1 MKVMLKILMFVWL
14 VPLALRAT
22 PPAGYYL
29 VWADEFNGA
38 SLDTTKWNTETG
50 ARREAINTPAAVS
63 LNGSNLVITT
73 YTSGGMHY
81 SAFVQSA
88 GKFHPRYGYTE
99 ASIKWSDSPGMWSA
113 YWMWISTM
121 TIVGDVSVNGAE
133 MDVCEHRLL
142 DGTAGN
148 ANINNIVQSNY
159 HWDGYGADHK
169 SVGSGNIGS
178 GLGTGFH
185 TYALRW
191 DASQY
196 RMLIDDVQKYSTTS
210 ANSDRSEYI
219 IFSSEV
225 DDSST
230 TWAGTIPVGGYGDL
244 VTSTTKMSVDYV
256 RFFAPTTTVYFGG
269 AASGAWTN
277 AANWVAGMTP
287 QSGNDVVFSYLST
300 NNLITTPSQTLTL
313 NSIAFLETPSSVT
326 VTGNVLTIGA
336 GGIDVVSAVNDPT
349 IASKISLNAAQT
361 WKTKSARTLNVLGEV
376 TGSPILTL
384 DGYGT
389 VQLLGSNSFT
399 GKLIVAGGTLVITN
413 ESGLGANPG
422 AFTADKLTLDGMTL
436 RYGGIGAV
444 SNVMLKDGNRGI
456 TLGAGGGTIQ
466 AWFTISNVISGA
478 GDLTVFKPEKVF
490 VAVTGGG
497 SVRSY
502 DSTTSGNWVDNGN
515 LIPPGTYGA
524 GILNS
529 PFGLAVRGTNLYV
542 AEAVTG
548 GRILEFNTAGNY
560 MRTISTFAASTTPR
574 YLGFGPDGYL
584 YMSDAFGTSG
594 DNVWRVD
601 VTNSTASIW
610 IPSSFSGGS
619 FNNPQQMAWAA
630 DGNFYIGDRQN
641 NVIRKFNSSGTFV
654 GNLASITAPL
664 GLEWDAASNRL
675 LTGAGFTEDI
685 SSVGLDGSA
694 TNYFNGS
701 STEGVLSVADIGGDI
716 YYTRFSAGS
725 STPGVYR
732 VNSATSASKVT
743 GSEIS
748 ANSPGQMIVLPT
760 SPGIGTLSLCAAN
773 TFSGDTRIGS
783 GTLILG
789 HANALQNST
798 LDMNVADSGNF
809 NINNLNAQIGG
820 LSGTRDVSLGSGAV
834 TIGGNGSNTVY
845 SGSLSGN
852 GTLTKS
858 GIGSLSLSGSN
869 TFSGP
874 ILVSSGYLVIGSSNA
889 LGAASGNTII
899 ASGAEVRCATSGL
912 NIAEPFTL
920 SGATNGLHSTGGSGG
935 TLTFSGAIT
944 LGGSSSLKVD
954 GSAPVLSVNGNI
966 SLGANTLTV
975 SLDGGGTSVIGGVIS
990 GTGALTKSGTGTLRL
1005 DNTNTFSGDT
1015 RIVSGTLTVNHTNAL
1030 QNSTVNLNSSD
1041 SGALDMNNL
1050 NVRFGGLKGTRN
1062 LTLGNGNISIGNN
1075 NQSTVF
1081 AGSLSGTGSFM
1092 KIGNG
1097 TFTLAGSNSFVGGL
1111 VISAGTLTISNFT
1124 ASGVVTVG
1132 AGATLAGGG
1141 ILTGPVTVQNT
1152 GTISPGN
1159 SIGTMTISNA
1169 LALSGVTFME
1179 LNKNSPTNDLIRG
1192 LSVVSYGGTL
1202 VLTNLAGTLAA
1213 GDGFKLFDAASYTG
1227 AFTNITPTGPGNG
1240 LAWDTSSLASNGVLK
1255 VVAIIAPQFIG
1266 ISNSVGTVF
1275 QITASGTPGQTH
1287 SIYWTTNLALP
1298 FTQWPLLGPTTA
1310 NGSGAISFTDAQ
1322 ATNTQRF
1329 YRLSIP

>member
-1 MKVMLKILMFVWL
+1 MKVMLKILLFVWL
-14 VPLALRAT
+14 LPLALRAT

-38 SLDTTKWNTETG
+38 SLDTTKWNIETG

-73 YTSGGMHY
+73 YTSGGTHY

-142 DGTAGN
+142 DGNAGN

-159 HWDGYGADHK
+159 HWDGYAAGVGQ

-191 DASQY
+191 DSSQY

-244 VTSTTKMSVDYV
+244 ATSTTKMSVDYV
-256 RFFAPTTTVYFGG
+256 RFYAPTTTVYFAG
-269 AASGAWTN
+269 ATSGTWTN
-277 AANWVAGMTP
+277 SLNWIAGMTP

-300 NNLITTPSQTLTL
+300 NNLTTTLGQNFTL
-313 NSIAFLETPSSVT
+313 NSIAFLETPSSLN
-326 VTGNVLTIGA
+326 VTGNVLTVGA

-361 WKTKSARTLNVLGEV
+361 WKTKSARTLNVVGEV
-376 TGSPILTL
+376 SGSPNLTL

-413 ESGLGANPG
+413 ENGLGANPG
-422 AFTADKLTLDGMTL
+422 AFTADKLTLDGTTL

-444 SNVMLKDGNRGI
+444 SNVILKDGNRGI

-490 VAVTGGG
+490 VAATGGG
-497 SVRSY
+497 LVRSY
-502 DSTTSGNWVDNGN
+502 DSTTSGNWADNGN

-529 PFGLAVRGTNLYV
+529 PFGLAVRSTNLYV
-542 AEAVTG
+542 AESVAG

-560 MRTISTFAASTTPR
+560 LRTIYTFAASTTPR

-619 FNNPQQMAWAA
+619 FNNPQQMAWAS

-641 NVIRKFNSSGTFV
+641 NVIRKFNSSGTFL
-654 GNLASITAPL
+654 GNLATVTAPL
-664 GLEWDAASNRL
+664 GLEWDSTSNRL

-701 STEGVLSVADIGGDI
+701 STEGVLSIADIGGDI
-716 YYTRFSAGS
+716 YYTRFSTGS

-732 VNSATSASKVT
+732 VNSATSATKVT
-743 GSEIS
+743 GSEIT
-748 ANSPGQMIVLPT
+748 ANSPGQMVVLPT
-760 SPGIGTLSLCAAN
+760 SPGMGTLSLCAAN
-773 TFSGDTRIGS
+773 TFSGGTRITS
-783 GTLILG
+783 GTLFLG

-798 LDMNVADSGNF
+798 LDMNVADSGTF

-852 GTLTKS
+852 GTLTKT
-858 GIGSLSLSGSN
+858 GLGSLILSGSN
-869 TFSGP
+869 IFSGP
-874 ILVSSGYLVIGSSNA
+874 ILVSAGYLVIGSSNA
-889 LGAASGNTII
+889 LGSASGNTIV

-920 SGATNGLHSTGGSGG
+920 SGAANGLHSTGGAGG
-935 TLTFSGAIT
+935 NITFSGAIT

-954 GSAPVLSVNGNI
+954 GSAPAMNVSGKISV
-966 SLGANTLTV
+966 GANTLTV
-975 SLDGGGTSVIGGVIS
+975 SLDGSGTSVISGNIS
-990 GTGALTKSGTGTLRL
+990 GNGSLTKTGTGTL
-1005 DNTNTFSGDT
+1005 
-1015 RIVSGTLTVNHTNAL
+1015 
-1030 QNSTVNLNSSD
+1030 
-1041 SGALDMNNL
+1041 M
-1050 NVRFGGLKGTRN
+1050 
-1062 LTLGNGNISIGNN
+1062 
-1075 NQSTVF
+1075 
-1081 AGSLSGTGSFM
+1081 
-1092 KIGNG
+1092 
-1097 TFTLAGSNSFVGGL
+1097 LAGSNSFTGGL
-1111 VISAGTLTISNFT
+1111 TVNAGILNVSNFT
-1124 ASGVVTVG
+1124 ASGVVTVA
-1132 AGATLAGGG
+1132 AGATLAGSG
-1141 ILTGPVTVQNT
+1141 ILTGLVIVQN
-1152 GTISPGN
+1152 GATISPGN
-1159 SIGTMTISNA
+1159 SIGTLTISNSLTLGGTA
-1169 LALSGVTFME
+1169 FME
-1179 LNKNSPTNDLIRG
+1179 LNKNLATNDLIRG
-1192 LSVVSYGGTL
+1192 LSSMNFGGTL
-1202 VLTNLAGTLAA
+1202 SLTNVAGSLAA
-1213 GDGFKLFDAASYTG
+1213 NDSFKLFDAASYSG
-1227 AFTNITPTGPGNG
+1227 GFTNISPSSPGIG
-1240 LAWDTSSLASNGVLK
+1240 LAWDTSSLTTSGVLK
-1255 VVAIIAPQFIG
+1255 VVAMVVPQFTGITNSIG
-1266 ISNSVGTVF
+1266 NSF
-1275 QITASGTPGQTH
+1275 QITGSGTPGQVH

-1298 FTQWPLLGPTTA
+1298 FAQWKLLGSTNA
-1310 NGSGAISFTDAQ
+1310 SGGGVISFTDTQ
-1322 ATNTQRF
+1322 ATNLQRF
-1329 YRLSIP
+1329 YRLSTP